1 MPAFDADEVNLKSW
15 QLVTAIHHAE
25 GEGLT
30 LCEQL
35 SEGYDHMCVT
45 FKVLSWRI
53 LCNVTYI
60 CRINILLLYF

>member
-1 MPAFDADEVNLKSW
+1 MPAFDADEVNLKTW

-35 SEGYDHMCVT
+35 SEGYDHIIFVCY
-45 FKVLSWRI
+45 LLWRI
-53 LCNVTYI
+53 LCNVT
-60 CRINILLLYF
+60 